1 MDSFY
6 KYNYKT
12 PINLL
17 LLAVALVFAGVVG
30 NCVYNVTKNVGFRKE
45 VKGYDDIS
53 KAIVKN
59 NISSYIT
66 VSGKKYKNY
75 DGKINVRMSVENKT
89 IFFIN
94 NVRIKVTYLRKN
106 GIVRIVK
113 LVDFGK
119 MRPETKENSLL
130 DEIHDG
136 DSVNYEI
143 IAIQSDDLGINYSK
157 EVK

>member
-53 KAIVKN
+53 KAFVKFN
-59 NISSYIT
+59 KKISEFL
-66 VSGKKYKNY
+66 KL
-75 DGKINVRMSVENKT
+75 
-89 IFFIN
+89 FIN
-94 NVRIKVTYLRKN
+94 YYK
-106 GIVRIVK
+106 
-113 LVDFGK
+113 
-119 MRPETKENSLL
+119 
-130 DEIHDG
+130 
-136 DSVNYEI
+136 
-143 IAIQSDDLGINYSK
+143 
-157 EVK
+157 